1 VLINDIFTA
10 LLQGIT
16 AKTGPGEDMF
26 GPGGISHSG
35 KTHEDTKL
43 TKYVIIV
50 AFSNGNG
57 QLRKWLS

>member
-1 VLINDIFTA
+1 MKTPYPSIIQVLINDIFTA

-35 KTHEDTKL
+35 KTHDDTNL
-43 TKYVIIV
+43 T
-50 AFSNGNG
+50 NM
-57 QLRKWLS
+57 